1 MALIT
6 IFQPFGANGRIIMEG
21 HVEWSPIY
29 EGKKSASGKIQNW
42 MLAYQDSS
50 LLACGALYHNWH

>member
-1 MALIT
+1 
-6 IFQPFGANGRIIMEG
+6 MEG

-29 EGKKSASGKIQNW
+29 EEKKSASGKIQNW